1 MLRIGICEDEEAVRE
16 YLHSMLVKVLFSHT
30 DIEIQNFTDGDE
42 VIEEIKHKNFFVELL
57 FLDIHMKRA
66 DGIKTAEFIR
76 RHGIDVDII
85 FLSKS
90 GKYVF
95 EGYTYKAFAYY
106 LKPVSEEMLT
116 RDLLRYLRERKE
128 LPECLNIS
136 TKSEEIYI
144 PLNKII
150 YFKSEKRRLTAY
162 TIVGETTFYKRM
174 DELEE
179 LVKDKGFVRCHQ
191 SYMVNR
197 NMIDAIGR
205 KEIIV
210 QGIPVPV
217 SRKYSEKIEQYED
230 ETVYMRITHSL
241 TLNQKSAGAIVF
253 IKGKLLGTIIRIQ
266 SDKEIRIGR
275 DAAKADIVINDPI
288 ISRVHCTI
296 TYHSENG
303 GYMVWDYSRN
313 GIHRENGQQLPKNKG
328 IWLQAGDTLCLG
340 SEENVVRLG

>member
-16 YLHSMLVKVLFSHT
+16 HLHSMLVKVLFAHT

-57 FLDIHMKRA
+57 FLDIHMKRV

-106 LKPVSEEMLT
+106 LKPVSEKMLT
-116 RDLLRYLRERKE
+116 RDLLRYLKERRE

-150 YFKSEKRRLTAY
+150 YFKSEKRRITAY
-162 TIVGETTFYKRM
+162 TLTGEMIFYKRL

-179 LVKDKGFVRCHQ
+179 LVKDKGFMRCHQ

-217 SRKYSEKIEQYED
+217 SRKYYEKMEQCED
-230 ETVYMRITHSL
+230 ETACIRITHSL
-241 TLNQKSAGAIVF
+241 ALNQKRAGAIVF
-253 IKGKLLGTIIRIQ
+253 IKGKLLGAIIRIQ
-266 SDKEIRIGR
+266 SDKEIMVGR
-275 DAAKADIVINDPI
+275 DAAKADIVISNPV

-296 TYHSENG
+296 TYHSETG
-303 GYMVWDYSRN
+303 GYMVCDYSRN
-313 GIHRENGQQLPKNKG
+313 GIYRENGQQLPKNKSVW
-328 IWLQAGDTLCLG
+328 IQTGDILCLG
-340 SEENVVRLG
+340 NEENVVQLG